1 MLILVVDIADKR
13 EIEASGA
20 EMGRQIRNSRVSLV
34 KHYLGCKYVVIVVGY
49 RTEKWQRVKILVPL
63 LAMILAIVDE
73 PLDLGAAV
81 AIVIIR
87 AVVAGGLVEDNLEA
101 SQTCDSWRGQMA
113 QRLEGPRLRV
123 INIEAVDRVKQSS
136 CFGVY
141 RSTGKVA
148 SHGSFR
154 VALRRMWKPC
164 DRAGQK

>member
-1 MLILVVDIADKR
+1 
-13 EIEASGA
+13 
-20 EMGRQIRNSRVSLV
+20 VSLV

-101 SQTCDSWRGQMA
+101 NQACDSWRGQMA

-123 INIEAVDRVKQSS
+123 LNIEAVDRVKQSS
-136 CFGVY
+136 CFSVY
-141 RSTGKVA
+141 RSIGK
-148 SHGSFR
+148 
-154 VALRRMWKPC
+154 
-164 DRAGQK
+164 